1 MAGRFTYILI
11 AGGAVVAGM
20 FLQGDININGDKGH
34 VRIGEFRSGDDEDRV
49 ARRVE
54 ERVDRQ
60 VDRAVDRATQR
71 ETVRDEDAIKREM
84 ADAVGELVRA
94 EGSLITARLDENMPA
109 AAIKQTEARRD
120 AAREA
125 VERLSQ
131 EAKAISAEDRGAI
144 RESIRDSV
152 REAVRS

>member
-1 MAGRFTYILI
+1 MAGRFTYLFI

-20 FLQGDININGDKGH
+20 FLQGDISINPDKGS
-34 VRIGEFRSGDDEDRV
+34 VRFGQEDHE
-49 ARRVE
+49 RRVE
-54 ERVDRQ
+54 RRVDRQ
-60 VDRAVDRATQR
+60 VDRAVDRATR
-71 ETVRDEDAIKREM
+71 DIARDEDAIKRDM

-109 AAIKQTEARRD
+109 AAIRQTEARRD